1 MIGIYQSQEEIDNR
15 EVKQYLG
22 DVRPG
27 DLMFKDQNGDNRIDA
42 YDQVALGYNSTCPE
56 IYYSFD
62 LGAGGYRL
70 DSFHSNDFRNNK

>member
-1 MIGIYQSQEEIDNR
+1 M
-15 EVKQYLG
+15 QYLG

-56 IYYSFD
+56 IYY
-62 LGAGGYRL
+62 LL
-70 DSFHSNDFRNNK
+70 I